1 MLFLIARLE
10 NRKAQV
16 YDMPRVLKRIPG
28 ILAKERKT
36 ASAVNSRAPR
46 PSPPQCIVDPPS
58 LPPTSHQNPPST
70 PHQSVDLKREKPEES
85 SGEEDDILD
94 AIAEWQQN

>member
-1 MLFLIARLE
+1 MLFLIERLE

-36 ASAVNSRAPR
+36 ASVVNSRAPR
-46 PSPPQCIVDPPS
+46 PSPPQCIVDPKADRRAVLLS
-58 LPPTSHQNPPST
+58 KSWT
-70 PHQSVDLKREKPEES
+70 PASIWL
-85 SGEEDDILD
+85 
-94 AIAEWQQN
+94 